1 MCKSLIIAMRL
12 KTISLNT
19 VKYGAVQE
27 RINLLPPA
35 HTKAPRKLL
44 YAFKCLKTGKLYSSE
59 CRFSSPTHPP
69 SPRTPTLLVPPPP
82 PPRQNEDVNVNV
94 SEALHAGAKPE
105 AATLRS
111 RGGDREKRRGSQ
123 LSAIHLEKSR

>member
-1 MCKSLIIAMRL
+1 MLSL
-12 KTISLNT
+12 
-19 VKYGAVQE
+19 
-27 RINLLPPA
+27 LLP
-35 HTKAPRKLL
+35 T
-44 YAFKCLKTGKLYSSE
+44 
-59 CRFSSPTHPP
+59 
-69 SPRTPTLLVPPPP
+69 PPPP
-82 PPRQNEDVNVNV
+82 PAPPHSSFYPHPAYEDVNVNV